1 MAGTIVASVINND
14 TGLFSTQNAYSGI
27 VRAWVCYNA
36 STQTVLNSFNVSS
49 VTYNSTG
56 SFLVNFSTAFS
67 NANYAVA
74 GSCGVS
80 NGNWM
85 FNKSSPTASNCTINC
100 IYSGN
105 SYQNDAG
112 VNAIFIGN

>member
-1 MAGTIVASVINND
+1 
-14 TGLFSTQNAYSGI
+14 
-27 VRAWVCYNA
+27 
-36 STQTVLNSFNVSS
+36 
-49 VTYNSTG
+49 
-56 SFLVNFSTAFS
+56 
-67 NANYAVA
+67 
-74 GSCGVS
+74 
-80 NGNWM
+80 M